1 MSQLKTNSSH
11 PRSVEKLPNKSSYLE
26 NAIQNLSSLLGQN
39 IVESPI
45 TEATN
50 TNESPIKSLEL
61 KDEDVDHYISVL
73 TDRLIKIQEGLTNE
87 ESLLF
92 KEQEENI
99 ELKAKW
105 SEEVKKQ
112 ENTVKLGKSEIIKLS
127 DQNKE
132 IVNEMHSILKEK
144 ELLLKEIDKVDT
156 EIEKVKKDSEKYRVL
171 HDAYSQKNEQQLNAE
186 LRELKN
192 LIEKETDFREGKER
206 KIEHVKKEIAKI
218 QTIIE
223 NLDKKAL
230 QIKEKTGKLQ
240 REKNCGEDKNQK
252 FLSDY
257 KASIAKKNKLDKK
270 LEELTLIT
278 KKFEEEIVLKNQQME
293 LGRKKN
299 QTLEIKK
306 IKFDTLSSHIS
317 LEKEIKST
325 FLMEKEML
333 QKHLEALACDDKN
346 NHIAK
351 EMNNNTQ
358 TDNILEKKK
367 SVPSLD
373 ANSFIEELKKS
384 QKNLN
389 HIYDKFID
397 LPLEKFEDYYQIL
410 EENIKLEDKVQDLE
424 IKIAEKNAAID
435 DLDKENNFIKYE
447 NKRTFQKMDEIKFQK
462 TKLLEKYNILEKEM
476 KNLGIKEKIEKSSKD
491 GFSGSNHKLN

>member
-171 HDAYSQKNEQQLNAE
+171 HDAYSQ
-186 LRELKN
+186 
-192 LIEKETDFREGKER
+192 
-206 KIEHVKKEIAKI
+206 
-218 QTIIE
+218 
-223 NLDKKAL
+223 
-230 QIKEKTGKLQ
+230 
-240 REKNCGEDKNQK
+240 
-252 FLSDY
+252 
-257 KASIAKKNKLDKK
+257 
-270 LEELTLIT
+270 
-278 KKFEEEIVLKNQQME
+278 
-293 LGRKKN
+293 
-299 QTLEIKK
+299 
-306 IKFDTLSSHIS
+306 
-317 LEKEIKST
+317 
-325 FLMEKEML
+325 
-333 QKHLEALACDDKN
+333 
-346 NHIAK
+346 
-351 EMNNNTQ
+351 
-358 TDNILEKKK
+358 
-367 SVPSLD
+367 
-373 ANSFIEELKKS
+373 
-384 QKNLN
+384 
-389 HIYDKFID
+389 
-397 LPLEKFEDYYQIL
+397 
-410 EENIKLEDKVQDLE
+410 
-424 IKIAEKNAAID
+424 
-435 DLDKENNFIKYE
+435 
-447 NKRTFQKMDEIKFQK
+447 
-462 TKLLEKYNILEKEM
+462 
-476 KNLGIKEKIEKSSKD
+476 
-491 GFSGSNHKLN
+491 